1 MCYNTPI
8 QPNKPE
14 VPHMTAKTF
23 CAHRGLSALM
33 PENTLPAFGAALA
46 FGCDEIE
53 FDVRL
58 TRDGGLI
65 VSHDGTLERI
75 SDGRG
80 NLSDF
85 TMAELR
91 ELNIGVK
98 HGWQVP
104 FCTVEE
110 VFAQFA
116 GRMLFNIHLK
126 EHGEDG
132 YLITELTKIVKKYD
146 AADSVYYAA
155 SPAELEWMQKKAPE
169 IRRCAIQLP
178 GDTIPIYDMAKTWD
192 CCRVQFWL
200 GMFDEALIEKLH
212 GDGISCNLFYA
223 DDFENYRKYFG
234 MGVDTLLTNRMDLAA
249 DYRKKYM

>member
-1 MCYNTPI
+1 MSD
-8 QPNKPE
+8 K
-14 VPHMTAKTF
+14 KF

-46 FGCDEIE
+46 FGADEIE

-75 SDGRG
+75 SDGSG

-85 TMAELR
+85 TLAELK

-98 HGWQVP
+98 HGWTVP

-116 GRMLFNIHLK
+116 NRMMFNIHLK

-132 YLITELTKIVKKYD
+132 YLIVELLKIVRKYD
-146 AADSVYYAA
+146 AEHSVYFAA
-155 SPAELEWMQKKAPE
+155 SPAELEWMQRKAPE
-169 IRRCAIQLP
+169 IERTAIQLP
-178 GDTIPIYDMAKTWD
+178 GDKIPIYDMAVTYG
-192 CCRVQFWL
+192 CSRVQFWL
-200 GMFDEALIEKLH
+200 GMFDEEMIEKLH
-212 GDGISCNLFYA
+212 RAGISCNLFYA
-223 DDFENYRKYFG
+223 DDHINYRKYFA
-234 MGVDTLLTNRMDLAA
+234 MGIDTLLTNRMDLAA
-249 DYRKKYM
+249 DYRRKFL

>member
-1 MCYNTPI
+1 MSD
-8 QPNKPE
+8 K
-14 VPHMTAKTF
+14 KF

-46 FGCDEIE
+46 FGADEIE

-75 SDGRG
+75 SDGSG

-85 TMAELR
+85 TLAELK

-98 HGWQVP
+98 HGWTVP

-116 GRMLFNIHLK
+116 NRMMFNIHLK

-132 YLITELTKIVKKYD
+132 YLIAELLKIVRKYD
-146 AADSVYYAA
+146 AEHSVYFAA
-155 SPAELEWMQKKAPE
+155 SPAELEWMQRKAPKIE
-169 IRRCAIQLP
+169 RTAIQLP
-178 GDTIPIYDMAKTWD
+178 GDKIPIYDMAVTYG
-192 CCRVQFWL
+192 CSRVQFWL
-200 GMFDEALIEKLH
+200 GMFDEEMIGKLH
-212 GDGISCNLFYA
+212 RAGISCNLFYA
-223 DDFENYRKYFG
+223 DDHINYRKYFA
-234 MGVDTLLTNRMDLAA
+234 MGIDTLLTNRMDLAA
-249 DYRKKYM
+249 DYRRKFL